1 MCSYNGV
8 IWCMHINV
16 KHLTSLFQNII
27 LFCDAKKD
35 ENIRKFSQDLNT
47 LIYKIRNKLMDLKN
61 QVLLSSLIVSIHL
74 FFYQQ

>member
-16 KHLTSLFQNII
+16 KHLTSLFQNIT